1 MALKFGNREGDL
13 GSELKC
19 PECGSSNLHHKEVE
33 VFERHED
40 ARTGL
45 HVQVNDNKA
54 LTDGNMEAN
63 PSPRRQGILI
73 HFSCEKCPTKPVL
86 KIFQHKGTTYMDF
99 Q

>member
-1 MALKFGNREGDL
+1 MALKFGNRDGEL

-19 PECGSSNLHHKEVE
+19 PNCGSSHLHQKIIDVY
-33 VFERHED
+33 ERPED

-45 HVQVNDNKA
+45 HVQVKDNKA
-54 LTDGNMEAN
+54 ITDANMEAN
-63 PSPRRQGILI
+63 PSPRRQGMLI
-73 HFSCEKCPTKPVL
+73 QFSCEKCPTMPVL